1 MKKYFFVLCLIAIGS
16 ALYSQEPDH
25 TKWDAL
31 LKKHVSAKGNVNYK
45 AFKADKDKLE
55 EYIKNLSDNMPKNN
69 WTEDQKKAYWMNAYN
84 AAAVKLI
91 LDNYP
96 TKSIQDIGGIKKPWH
111 IKFIS
116 LGGKMYDL
124 NTIEHEILRKQF
136 NDPRIHVGINCASY
150 SCPKLHTTAFTG
162 ANVNTELEKLMK
174 DFVNDVT
181 KNKISANNLELS
193 QIFNWFKEDFTK
205 KGSLIDYLNKY
216 SNTKINANAKIAYL
230 KYNWS
235 LNE

>member
-1 MKKYFFVLCLIAIGS
+1 MKKLIFTLLISFLAIS
-16 ALYSQEPDH
+16 LYSQEPDH
-25 TKWDAL
+25 AKWDAL
-31 LKKHVSAKGNVNYK
+31 LKKHVSPQGKVNYK
-45 AFKADKDKLE
+45 TFKADKDKLE
-55 EYIKNLSDNMPKNN
+55 EYLKNLSDNMPKSN
-69 WTEDQKKAYWMNAYN
+69 WTEDQKKAYWMNTYN

-96 TKSIQDIGGIKKPWH
+96 TKSIQDIGGFKKPWH

-150 SCPKLHTTAFTG
+150 SCPKLHTSAFTA
-162 ANVNTELEKLMK
+162 ANTNTELEKLMK
-174 DFVNDVT
+174 EFINDPS

-205 KGSLIDYLNKY
+205 TGNLIDYLNKY
-216 SNTKINANAKIAYL
+216 SNIKINANAKISYL